1 MGMDVGWSIVWI
13 AVVLIVNG
21 LTSKDDNYDGK
32 NTVLKEASYVEV
44 SLNYN

>member
-13 AVVLIVNG
+13 AVVPIVNG
-21 LTSKDDNYDGK
+21 LTSKDDNYDRK